1 MSYRRSI
8 EQLRPAR
15 TQKVDLQERVQSL
28 LTEAT
33 MTARDFFTK
42 DATRD
47 NQKLF
52 VKKAIAG
59 ELIGTDGKK
68 FKKIPAND
76 KELVAFSK
84 LKVNVSPE
92 KNEKGELTSEGK
104 AQTKVLTDLI
114 KKHFGA
120 MGKIEKGDNGFSTG
134 KTVDKG
140 SSKAP
145 SGAEWENIIVHQYN
159 KLLGKEDFDNSA
171 KEAAEKF
178 YPTYEEIGKKI
189 ATNFKGK
196 KIKSQMIQ
204 FGGGKSKGNL
214 SSFWISKGGVDGTP
228 KTDMYSND
236 YNISLKKKGGS
247 QLASGA
253 KGETLA
259 MYSAALEY
267 LGADKSGL
275 TQIKKIQKEIEDN
288 FTKISTDYT
297 KGDLENMSKASKKNL
312 SAKDKKDVAQFIT
325 TEKFH
330 KELNEK
336 IKEHLNFEKN
346 PEFVKFL
353 IYEAMSGSKK
363 FSLQKAR
370 ASVCVEF
377 DADNGNVSKFIP
389 ITKNGKNKFDTE
401 VPSISSEV
409 EAYASKVKIYS
420 AWKSGKGNPYSS
432 LRISSRFG
440 EKEETLQSIVK
451 EVIRK
456 DIITNAVLKELKEEV
471 EQLDEFAIVNKVFN
485 KLKDV
490 GRNAINWIKNLIK
503 KIINAVKNALD
514 KIAKLGKKMFEGL
527 FRFIGMELDSK
538 TKITYPSEINGFVHG
553 MGD

>member
-1 MSYRRSI
+1 MEKLMSLRRSMS
-8 EQLRPAR
+8 QLRPAR

-84 LKVNVSPE
+84 LKVNVKPDTT
-92 KNEKGELTSEGK
+92 KDK
-104 AQTKVLTDLI
+104 KVLKDLI
-114 KKHFGA
+114 DTHFGK
-120 MGKIEKGDNGFSTG
+120 MGNIEKGANGFSGG
-134 KTVDKG
+134 KTGGG

>member
-1 MSYRRSI
+1 MEKLMSLRRSMS
-8 EQLRPAR
+8 QLRPAR

-84 LKVNVSPE
+84 LKVNVKPDTA
-92 KNEKGELTSEGK
+92 KDK
-104 AQTKVLTDLI
+104 KVLKDLI
-114 KKHFGA
+114 DTHFGK
-120 MGKIEKGDNGFSTG
+120 MGNIEKGANGFSGG
-134 KTVDKG
+134 KTGGG

>member
-1 MSYRRSI
+1 MSYRRSM

-15 TQKVDLQERVQSL
+15 TQKVDLQERVQSIM
-28 LTEAT
+28 TEAT
-33 MTARDFFTK
+33 MSARDFFS
-42 DATRD
+42 RD
-47 NQKLF
+47 NQQQF

-84 LKVNVSPE
+84 LKVNVTPDTA
-92 KNEKGELTSEGK
+92 KDK
-104 AQTKVLTDLI
+104 KVLKDLMD
-114 KKHFGA
+114 KYFGK
-120 MGKIEKGDNGFSTG
+120 MGNIEKGANGFSGG
-134 KTVDKG
+134 KTGDG

-145 SGAEWENIIVHQYN
+145 SGADWEDIIVHQYN
-159 KLLGKEDFDNSA
+159 KLLGNENFDKKAKESA
-171 KEAAEKF
+171 KKF
-178 YPTYEEIGKKI
+178 YPTYEKIGKKI
-189 ATNFKGK
+189 ATSFKGK
-196 KIKSQMIQ
+196 NIKSQMIQ
-204 FGGGKSKGNL
+204 FGGGKSKANL
-214 SSFWISKGGVDGTP
+214 SSFWVSKGGSDGTP
-228 KTDMYSND
+228 KTDMYSKN

-267 LGADKSGL
+267 LGASKSGL
-275 TQIKKIQKEIEDN
+275 KQIKDIQKEIEKN
-288 FTKISTDYT
+288 FIKISTDYT
-297 KGDLENMSKASKKNL
+297 KGDLEDMSKASKKNL
-312 SAKDKKDVAQFIT
+312 SAKDKKDVAQFVT

-353 IYEAMSGSKK
+353 VYEAMSGSKK
-363 FSLQKAR
+363 FSLSQAR

-389 ITKNGKNKFDTE
+389 VTKNGKNKFTE
-401 VPSISSEV
+401 VPSISPEV

-432 LRISSRFG
+432 FRISSVFG
-440 EKEETLQSIVK
+440 EEEETLQSIVK
-451 EVIRK
+451 EVVRK
-456 DIITNAVLKELKEEV
+456 DIIANAVLKEEV
-471 EQLDEFAIVNKVFN
+471 EQLDEFAAIGKVFN

-490 GRNAINWIKNLIK
+490 GRNAINWIKNLIT
-503 KIINAVKNALD
+503 KIIMKVKQALE
-514 KIAKLGKKMFEGL
+514 KIAQLGKKMFEGL
-527 FRFIGMELDSK
+527 FKFLNIQLDSS
-538 TKITYPSEINGFVHG
+538 TRITYPSEINGFVHG
-553 MGD
+553 MAD

>member
-1 MSYRRSI
+1 MSLRRSMS
-8 EQLRPAR
+8 QLRPAR

-84 LKVNVSPE
+84 LKVNVKPDTA
-92 KNEKGELTSEGK
+92 KDK
-104 AQTKVLTDLI
+104 KVLKDLI
-114 KKHFGA
+114 DTHFGK
-120 MGKIEKGDNGFSTG
+120 MGNIEKGANGFSGG
-134 KTVDKG
+134 KTGGG

-325 TEKFH
+325 KEKFH

-401 VPSISSEV
+401 VPSISPQI

-420 AWKSGKGNPYSS
+420 AWKSGEGSPYSS

>member
-1 MSYRRSI
+1 MSLRRSMS
-8 EQLRPAR
+8 QLRPAR

-84 LKVNVSPE
+84 LKVNVKPDTA
-92 KNEKGELTSEGK
+92 KDK
-104 AQTKVLTDLI
+104 KVLKDLI
-114 KKHFGA
+114 DTHFGK
-120 MGKIEKGDNGFSTG
+120 MGNIEKGANGFSGG
-134 KTVDKG
+134 KTGGG

-471 EQLDEFAIVNKVFN
+471 KQLDEFAIVNKVFN

>member
-1 MSYRRSI
+1 MSYRRSM

-15 TQKVDLQERVQSL
+15 TQKIDLQEKVQSL

-33 MTARDFFTK
+33 MSARDFFS
-42 DATRD
+42 RD
-47 NQKLF
+47 NQQQF

-76 KELVAFSK
+76 KELVAFK
-84 LKVNVSPE
+84 NLKVNVTPDTA
-92 KNEKGELTSEGK
+92 KDK
-104 AQTKVLTDLI
+104 KVLKDLMD
-114 KKHFGA
+114 KYFGK
-120 MGKIEKGDNGFSTG
+120 MGNIEKGANGFSGG
-134 KTVDKG
+134 KTADG

-145 SGAEWENIIVHQYN
+145 SGADWENIICHQYN
-159 KLLGKEDFDNSA
+159 KLLGNENFDPNARDEA
-171 KEAAEKF
+171 KQF
-178 YPTYEEIGKKI
+178 YPTYEKAGKETAKTFSEKIGK
-189 ATNFKGK
+189 AG
-196 KIKSQMIQ
+196 MIQ
-204 FGGGKSKGNL
+204 FGAGKSKKNL
-214 SSFWISKGGVDGTP
+214 SSFWISKGGSDGTP
-228 KTDMYSND
+228 KTDMYTKTH
-236 YNISLKKKGGS
+236 NISLKKKGGS

-267 LGADKSGL
+267 LGDNKSGL
-275 TQIKKIQKEIEDN
+275 TEIKKIQKEIENN

-297 KGDLENMSKASKKNL
+297 KGDLEDMSKASKKNL
-312 SAKDKKDVAQFIT
+312 SAKDKKAVAQFIT

-363 FSLQKAR
+363 FSISKAK
-370 ASVCVEF
+370 ASVCMEF
-377 DADNGNVSKFIP
+377 NADNGQISKFIP
-389 ITKNGKNKFDTE
+389 VTVDGTNKFGD
-401 VPSISSEV
+401 VPNISSEV
-409 EAYASKVKIYS
+409 AAYASKVKIYS

-485 KLKDV
+485 KLKDI
-490 GRNAINWIKNLIK
+490 GRNALNWLKNLIG
-503 KIINAVKNALD
+503 KIIKAVSNALD
-514 KIAKLGKKMFEGL
+514 KIANLGKKMFEGL
-527 FRFIGMELDSK
+527 FNFLNIQLDSS
-538 TKITYPSEINGFVHG
+538 TKITYPSEINAFVFG
-553 MGD
+553 TKD

>member
-1 MSYRRSI
+1 MSLRRSMS
-8 EQLRPAR
+8 QLRPAR

-84 LKVNVSPE
+84 LKVNVKPDTA
-92 KNEKGELTSEGK
+92 KDK
-104 AQTKVLTDLI
+104 KVLKDLI
-114 KKHFGA
+114 DTHFGK
-120 MGKIEKGDNGFSTG
+120 MGNIEKGANGFSGG
-134 KTVDKG
+134 KTGGG

-336 IKEHLNFEKN
+336 IKENLKIEKN
-346 PEFVKFL
+346 
-353 IYEAMSGSKK
+353 
-363 FSLQKAR
+363 
-370 ASVCVEF
+370 
-377 DADNGNVSKFIP
+377 
-389 ITKNGKNKFDTE
+389 
-401 VPSISSEV
+401 
-409 EAYASKVKIYS
+409 
-420 AWKSGKGNPYSS
+420 
-432 LRISSRFG
+432 
-440 EKEETLQSIVK
+440 KE
-451 EVIRK
+451 
-456 DIITNAVLKELKEEV
+456 
-471 EQLDEFAIVNKVFN
+471 
-485 KLKDV
+485 
-490 GRNAINWIKNLIK
+490 
-503 KIINAVKNALD
+503 
-514 KIAKLGKKMFEGL
+514 
-527 FRFIGMELDSK
+527 
-538 TKITYPSEINGFVHG
+538 
-553 MGD
+553 

>member
-1 MSYRRSI
+1 MSLRRSMS
-8 EQLRPAR
+8 QLRPAR

-84 LKVNVSPE
+84 LKVNVKPDTA
-92 KNEKGELTSEGK
+92 KDK
-104 AQTKVLTDLI
+104 KVLKDLI
-114 KKHFGA
+114 DTHFGK
-120 MGKIEKGDNGFSTG
+120 MGNIEKGANGFSGG
-134 KTVDKG
+134 KTGGG

>member
-1 MSYRRSI
+1 MSLRRSM

-84 LKVNVSPE
+84 LKVNVKPDTT
-92 KNEKGELTSEGK
+92 KDK
-104 AQTKVLTDLI
+104 KVLKDLI
-114 KKHFGA
+114 DTHFGK
-120 MGKIEKGDNGFSTG
+120 MGNIEKGANGFSGG
-134 KTVDKG
+134 KTGGG

-204 FGGGKSKGNL
+204 FGGGKSKENL

>member
-1 MSYRRSI
+1 MSLRRSMS
-8 EQLRPAR
+8 QLRPAR

-76 KELVAFSK
+76 KELVAFK
-84 LKVNVSPE
+84 NLKVNVTPDTA
-92 KNEKGELTSEGK
+92 KDK
-104 AQTKVLTDLI
+104 KVLKDLMD
-114 KKHFGA
+114 KYFGK
-120 MGKIEKGDNGFSTG
+120 MGNIEKGANGFSGG
-134 KTVDKG
+134 KTGGG

>member
-1 MSYRRSI
+1 MSLRRSMS
-8 EQLRPAR
+8 QLRPAR

-84 LKVNVSPE
+84 LKVNVKPDTA
-92 KNEKGELTSEGK
+92 KDK
-104 AQTKVLTDLI
+104 KVLKDLI
-114 KKHFGA
+114 DTHFGK
-120 MGKIEKGDNGFSTG
+120 MGNIEKGANGFSGG
-134 KTVDKG
+134 KTGGG

-267 LGADKSGL
+267 LGASKSGL
-275 TQIKKIQKEIEDN
+275 KQIKDIQKEIEKN
-288 FTKISTDYT
+288 FIKISTDYT
-297 KGDLENMSKASKKNL
+297 KGDLEDMSKASKKNL
-312 SAKDKKDVAQFIT
+312 SAKDKKDVAQFVT

-346 PEFVKFL
+346 PEFMKFL

>member
-1 MSYRRSI
+1 MSLRRSMS
-8 EQLRPAR
+8 QLRPAR

-84 LKVNVSPE
+84 LKVNVKPDTT
-92 KNEKGELTSEGK
+92 KDK
-104 AQTKVLTDLI
+104 KVLKDLI
-114 KKHFGA
+114 DTHFGK
-120 MGKIEKGDNGFSTG
+120 MGNIEKGANGFSGG
-134 KTVDKG
+134 KTGGG